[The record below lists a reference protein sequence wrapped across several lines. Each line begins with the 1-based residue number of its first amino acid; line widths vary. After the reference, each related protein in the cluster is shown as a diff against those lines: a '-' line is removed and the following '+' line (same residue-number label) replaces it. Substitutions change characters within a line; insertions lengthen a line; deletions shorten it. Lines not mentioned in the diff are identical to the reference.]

1 MDGIHFV
8 FLIGESIQHDNVLLN
23 MMDFICDEL
32 IL

>member
-8 FLIGESIQHDNVLLN
+8 FLIGESIQYHNALLN